1 MQFSSVPTRSSDDP
15 NKGIFAEFF
24 LEPVKLGFRSEQEG
38 RPIYEDREHIRIIIA
53 GDNKTEV
60 VREARDE
67 DKQRFER
74 AYQAFKAGAER
85 IAQDGTPLK
94 EWPEMTPAIIKELAH
109 YNVYTVDALAAL
121 TDSQLQN
128 IGPGGRVWRDKA
140 QAFLSF
146 AKDVSLPTRLVAES
160 DRLKGEIERRD
171 TTIAE
176 MAREI
181 ERLKGA
187 LNAGGNVPFA
197 PAPTDALQ
205 AQIDRLTA
213 LVEQSVVSPVSV
225 VSADQAPVIVQLDKP
240 KNPAGR
246 PRQNVKV

>member
-1 MQFSSVPTRSSDDP
+1 MQFSSVPTRSSEDP
-15 NKGIFAEFF
+15 NKGIYAEFF

-38 RPIYEDREHIRIIIA
+38 RPIYEDREHVRIIIA

-67 DKQRFER
+67 DKERFSR
-74 AYQAFKAGAER
+74 AYQAFKQGAER
-85 IAQDGTPLK
+85 VAQDGTPLK

-109 YNVYTVDALAAL
+109 YNIYTVDALASL

-140 QAFLSF
+140 QAFLTF

-171 TTIAE
+171 TTISE

-187 LNAGGNVPFA
+187 LSAGGA
-197 PAPTDALQ
+197 PINAPPTDALQ
-205 AQIDRLTA
+205 AQIDRLAA
-213 LVEQSVVSPVSV
+213 LVEQNASAPVNLV
-225 VSADQAPVIVQLDKP
+225 AADQAPVIVKLDSP
-240 KNPAGR
+240 KNPGGR
-246 PRQNVKV
+246 PRTVPKV